1 MCSDKTVKVELG
13 VSVLSGVSKVSLKIC
28 QFFLSQ
34 VAAWQKAVENI
45 PKRHPVEP
53 FDALAQE
60 LDQLKKSLFSIE
72 TVLGLAKSLKKNS
85 DAQNCLERLESWNVS
100 VVKVMSDFKAKF
112 SSYQDITVPV
122 LAGVTDIVSAMQV
135 LKTRRLE
142 FTSMESHDQLR
153 YLLLEID
160 SLPEKNLDVIL
171 AGGNLDLVTSTDVL
185 RDLGASWL
193 SQQTI
198 SAEENEENNK
208 NVKSVVFK
216 FRDGEDPEET
226 AGKTDS
232 IINIR
237 HSGERVTIAKTFLS

>member
-1 MCSDKTVKVELG
+1 
-13 VSVLSGVSKVSLKIC
+13 
-28 QFFLSQ
+28 
-34 VAAWQKAVENI
+34 VENI
-45 PKRHPVEP
+45 PKRHPTEP

-60 LDQLKKSLFSIE
+60 LDQLKKSLFSVE

-85 DAQNCLERLESWNVS
+85 GAESCLERLESWNLS

-122 LAGVTDIVSAMQV
+122 LAGVTDIVSGMLA
-135 LKTRRLE
+135 LKTRQLD
-142 FTSMESHDQLR
+142 FTPIESHDRLR

-171 AGGNLDLVTSTDVL
+171 ARGNLDLVTSTDVL

-193 SQQTI
+193 NQQTI
-198 SAEENEENNK
+198 SAEDSEETNK
-208 NVKSVVFK
+208 NAKSVVFK

-226 AGKTDS
+226 AGTSNYECLIFEHHLPKKLS
-232 IINIR
+232 CNPV
-237 HSGERVTIAKTFLS
+237 VTGLLDKVAWY

>member
-85 DAQNCLERLESWNVS
+85 GDVAQNCLERLESWNVS

-122 LAGVTDIVSAMQV
+122 LAGVTDIVNAMQM

-226 AGKTDS
+226 AGKNDF

-237 HSGERVTIAKTFLS
+237 HSGGESP